1 MIAIPLGNG
10 HTRYI
15 RDPKESQHRNQ
26 YDEPATTDADVYYAI
41 NSFPLK
47 SATLR
52 ELATALKLSESHTN
66 NLVKPMVKNGLL
78 ICAKH
83 NRKLVY
89 SIKGE
94 AE

>member
-26 YDEPATTDADVYYAI
+26 YDEPATTDADIYYAI
-41 NSFPLK
+41 NGFPSK
-47 SATLR
+47 KATLR
-52 ELATALKLSESHTN
+52 ALSTALKLSESHTN
-66 NLVKPMVKNGLL
+66 NLIKPMVKKGLL
-78 ICAKH
+78 ISAKH

-89 SIKGE
+89 SIKVE
-94 AE
+94 E